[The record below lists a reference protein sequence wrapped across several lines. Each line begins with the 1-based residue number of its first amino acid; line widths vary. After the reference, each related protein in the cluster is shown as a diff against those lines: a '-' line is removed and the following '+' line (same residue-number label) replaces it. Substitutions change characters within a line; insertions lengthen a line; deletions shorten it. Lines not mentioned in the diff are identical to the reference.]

1 MRIERLRGQR
11 IYLDSN
17 ALIYAVET
25 DTATQPTAVRSL
37 FQAISTHE
45 VQAVVSPIVRAEVL
59 VQPLRTGNER
69 LAEAYRVMLAR
80 SGPIAMVSVDD
91 AVADLS
97 AELRAKHRALKLA
110 DALHLAAALSSRCRA
125 FISGDKRIKTAG
137 GRRIA
142 VLSFED
148 ILV

>member
-1 MRIERLRGQR
+1 MRIEKLRGQR
-11 IYLDSN
+11 VYLDSN
-17 ALIYAVET
+17 ALIYAIET
-25 DTATQPTAVRSL
+25 DVAIQPAAVHSL
-37 FQAISTHE
+37 FQAVSSRE

-69 LAEAYRVMLAR
+69 LAEIYRVMLAR

-97 AELRAKHRALKLA
+97 AELRAKHRGLKLA
-110 DALHLAAALSSRCRA
+110 DALHLAAALSAGCRA
-125 FISGDKRIKTAG
+125 FISGDKRIKTAA

-142 VLSFED
+142 VWSFED
-148 ILV
+148 MV